1 MKSFTPL
8 TSATE
13 TLTELGACGLKVW
26 QPLNGYRF
34 SLDAYLLAD
43 FVDEEPETD
52 LFEVGYGSGVIAILL
67 AARGL
72 SVSGIEIQPQMA
84 ELASRSVA
92 LNGLSVSCRLS
103 HGDFR
108 EYCGGPHDAIVS
120 NPPYRPL
127 QTGRINPDSARAQS
141 RHELSLRLNELAL
154 GLKRNLK
161 TGGRFYCIYPAW
173 RLVDLLAALRENGI
187 EPKKLRMVHSAQD
200 TPAQLCLVSA
210 IKGGGRE
217 LSIDKPLFV
226 YKAAQQYSDEVASVF
241 AGLGQQKPIDR

>member
-1 MKSFTPL
+1 MKSSTPL

-84 ELASRSVA
+84 KLASRSVA

-103 HGDFR
+103 QGDFR
-108 EYCGGPHDAIVS
+108 EYCGGPHDVIVS

-127 QTGRINPDSARAQS
+127 ETGRINPDSARAQS
-141 RHELSLRLNELAL
+141 RHELSLRLNELEL

-187 EPKKLRMVHSAQD
+187 EPKNLRMVHSSPD
-200 TPAQLCLVSA
+200 SSAQLCLLRA